1 VAFSFAAVTA
11 SGQSAAAMSAAVP
24 GVPRPADIGFDYCGI
39 CTIINLANAIVPPAT
54 PALPPPSVESG
65 IGHWANFEFAS
76 ALLHHVIFEARA
88 PPQAWHSI
96 LTGFTRRHVTRR
108 DTLWV
113 NTRRLSQFQELAFL
127 QDRMTAQVSAARM
140 LDVSQHNA
148 FER

>member
-1 VAFSFAAVTA
+1 MQWFRSNSFGSWCALFALAVQLVLSFGHVHRGGTLRPVAFSFAAVTA

-88 PPQAWHSI
+88 PPQA
-96 LTGFTRRHVTRR
+96 
-108 DTLWV
+108 
-113 NTRRLSQFQELAFL
+113 
-127 QDRMTAQVSAARM
+127 
-140 LDVSQHNA
+140 
-148 FER
+148 